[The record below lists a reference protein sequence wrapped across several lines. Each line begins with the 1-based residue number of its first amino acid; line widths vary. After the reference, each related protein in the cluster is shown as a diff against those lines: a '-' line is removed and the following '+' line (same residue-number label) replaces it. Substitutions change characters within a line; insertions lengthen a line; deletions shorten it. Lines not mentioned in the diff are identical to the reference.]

1 MKKLSGKEI
10 REKFIDYFVSKG
22 HMHVPSSSLVPYDD
36 QTLLF
41 TNAGMVQF
49 KNIFLGLENR
59 DYNRAVTA
67 QRCVRAGGKHNDLDT
82 VGRTARHHTFFE
94 MMGNF
99 SFGDYFKKDAILFC
113 WDFITNV
120 LELPKDKLYVTVYE
134 KDEEALVLWQNETDI
149 NPQQIL
155 RIGEKDNFWAMG
167 PTGPCGPCSELFIDR
182 GPQYTCNAPICG
194 IGHCECDRYMEI
206 WNLVFM
212 QFDRQEDGTLLPLP
226 KPSID
231 TGMGLERVA
240 SVMQQV
246 DSNYDTDLLKG
257 LINKLGRLCGK
268 SYDQGEAG
276 FPFRV
281 IADHARSCSFLI
293 ADGVIPSNEGRGYV
307 LRRILRRAV
316 RFGKILG
323 LNEPFLYKMVD
334 DVCISLGDAYPI
346 IIEKK
351 DIICKMIKI
360 EEERFLLTLNEG
372 LTLAEDI
379 IIKTKAKGEKVISG
393 KDAFT
398 LYDTFGFPVDLTK
411 DMAEENSLIVDE
423 AGFEKAMDEQRAKAR
438 QARAEENSDD
448 EINDLAAL
456 LVSMPVNKFIG
467 YQTLETDTAIEAII
481 IDKQIVSKAQK
492 DDSGWLVL
500 AENPFYTE
508 SGGQI
513 GDRGLV
519 KTDTACLDILD
530 SKKLAGGVMVQKFR
544 VITGSI
550 ATAMTVRAEVDNN
563 FRNAVAANHSATH
576 LLHQALRLHLG
587 DHVQQSGS
595 AVDDKRLRFDF
606 SHFGPVTAEELE
618 KIEAEVNE
626 KIFAN
631 LAIDCRQMPVAE
643 AKKLGALAFFG
654 DKYGDIVRVVNMGD
668 YSQEF
673 CGGIHCH
680 NTGQIGL
687 IKIVSESGIAAGLR
701 RIEALTGKE
710 AVAYYKEQEKRLTN
724 IADILKTQTTEA
736 EKRVSKIV
744 EENHKL
750 TKAIEQVKEHKA
762 QQSIADMLQAAREIS
777 GLQVLIAQANAI
789 QDMPALRTAI
799 DFLRNKGIDI
809 IILAATDEEKV
820 FIAAAVSA
828 AGQSKGIFA
837 GDIVKEVAAICGG
850 GGGGK
855 KDMAQAGGKDPTKI
869 KEAILKAKEIISG
882 KLS

>member
-1 MKKLSGKEI
+1 MERLSGKEI
-10 REKFIDYFVSKG
+10 REKFIDYFVGKG
-22 HMHVPSSSLVPYDD
+22 HTHVPSSSLVPYDD

-49 KNIFLGLENR
+49 KNIFLGLEKR
-59 DYNRAVTA
+59 DYTRAVTA

-120 LELPKDKLYVTVYE
+120 LELPKDKLYATVYE
-134 KDEEALVLWQNETDI
+134 KDDEAFALWKNETDI

-182 GPQYTCNAPICG
+182 GPQYTCDAPVCG
-194 IGHCECDRYMEI
+194 IGHCDCDRYMEI

-212 QFDRQEDGTLLPLP
+212 QFDRQEDGMLLPLP
-226 KPSID
+226 TPSID

-257 LINKLGRLCGK
+257 LINKLSQLCGK
-268 SYDQGEAG
+268 SYDKGEAG

-281 IADHARSCSFLI
+281 VADHARSCSFLI

-334 DVCISLGDAYPI
+334 DVCLSLGDAYPI
-346 IIEKK
+346 VIEKK
-351 DIICKMIKI
+351 DIISKMIKI

-372 LTLAEDI
+372 LALAEDI
-379 IIKTKAKGEKVISG
+379 IAKTKAKGEKVISG

-411 DMAEENSLIVDE
+411 DMAEENSLTVDE

-438 QARAEENSDD
+438 QARMEENLDD
-448 EINDLAAL
+448 EINELAAL
-456 LVSMPVNKFIG
+456 LVSMPANKFVG
-467 YQTLETDTAIEAII
+467 YETINADTTIKAII
-481 IDKQIVSKAQK
+481 IGNQIVQEAKK
-492 DDSGWLVL
+492 DDRGWLVL
-500 AENPFYTE
+500 SENPFYAE

-513 GDRGLV
+513 GDIGQVQAGDAYLE
-519 KTDTACLDILD
+519 IMD
-530 SKKLAGGVMVQKFR
+530 SKKLAGGVMVQKFL
-544 VITGSI
+544 VLKGSVETGK
-550 ATAMTVRAEVDNN
+550 AVRAEVDSK
-563 FRNAVAANHSATH
+563 FRNAVTANHSATH
-576 LLHQALRLHLG
+576 LLHQALRQQLG

-606 SHFGPVTAEELE
+606 SHFNPVTSEELE
-618 KIEAEVNE
+618 KIETEVNE

-631 LAIDCRQMPVAE
+631 LPIECTQMPIEE
-643 AKKLGALAFFG
+643 AKQLGALAFFG
-654 DKYGDIVRVVNMGD
+654 DKYGDIVRVVKIGD

-673 CGGIHCH
+673 CGGTHCQR
-680 NTGQIGL
+680 TGQIGL
-687 IKIVSESGIAAGLR
+687 IKIISESGVAAGLR

-710 AVAYYKEQEKRLTN
+710 AVSYYKEQEKRLAK
-724 IADILKTQTTEA
+724 IADILKTQISEA

-750 TKAIEQVKEHKA
+750 TKAMEQAKEQKA
-762 QQSIADMLQAAREIS
+762 QKSMADMLQAATEIN
-777 GLQVLIAQANAI
+777 GLQVLIAQADAV
-789 QDMPALRTAI
+789 QDMPTLRTAI
-799 DFLRNKGIDI
+799 DFLRNKGVDV
-809 IILAATDEEKV
+809 IILAATDGVKV
-820 FIAAAVSA
+820 FITAAVSD
-828 AGQSKGIFA
+828 AGQVKGIFA
-837 GDIVKEVAAICGG
+837 GDIVKEVAAVCGG
-850 GGGGK
+850 SGGGK

-869 KEAILKAKEIISG
+869 KEAILKANKIIAG